1 LEKFARENGLTA
13 IHGPW
18 GFNDTD
24 REGMLT
30 SGFDEDGSYATLY
43 NFPYYNEH
51 MTSLGFVKEAGWIE
65 SEVKFPDKG
74 DPMYDRFI
82 KLGAYVKKRYNL
94 TEVCEKMSMKQIV
107 KKYGD
112 SFFRCYND
120 AYKKLDMFVE
130 IKDEAKKQV
139 LDQFAIMIN
148 KEFFSVLVDEND
160 EVVAFTVLLPAFGKV
175 MKKHGGKITL
185 PFIFDLKKCLS
196 KPDTLELT
204 LIAVRPEYLKKG
216 YNAGGI
222 G

>member
-1 LEKFARENGLTA
+1 
-13 IHGPW
+13 
-18 GFNDTD
+18 
-24 REGMLT
+24 
-30 SGFDEDGSYATLY
+30 
-43 NFPYYNEH
+43 

-175 MKKHGGKITL
+175 MKKHGGKISL
-185 PFIFDLKKCLS
+185 PFIFDLKKCLD
-196 KPDTLELT
+196 KPETLELT

-222 G
+222 ARIIENVAKHKIKRILSLPTLESNTAVRAQWSNLESKDVKTRQTYIKNF